1 MCYNQIM
8 DTEMRDKVKK
18 GVTIFLWVCFVA
30 WACNFFYKQEVDI
43 GRTLPLVMAAQSLDS
58 NELSYIYEADIND
71 IYNGNTPDEQALN
84 SGISVYMYEDASSG
98 DWGRVI
104 IYDKS
109 TTTFKYII
117 RTKAGAKITGEAS
130 FIKKGG
136 VYVNDNN
143 QEGMSSEGCEVD
155 FKVKSQDKIFYNIKN
170 VESKNRYNCDSY
182 GSSTVKKS
190 FLPGVLHKLI

>member
-1 MCYNQIM
+1 MEDHTAQ
-8 DTEMRDKVKK
+8 KVKK
-18 GVTIFLWVCFVA
+18 IVVVLVWVIIVA

-104 IYDKS
+104 IYDRS

-117 RTKAGAKITGEAS
+117 RSKAGAKITGEAG

-136 VYVNDNN
+136 VYINDNS

-155 FKVKSQDKIFYNIKN
+155 FKIKSKDKIFYNIKN
-170 VESKNRYNCDSY
+170 VASKNRYNCDTY